1 MLINA
6 DCTVYE
12 KGSFTRHVI
21 PGVYWND
28 SRGATVSRNGVQ
40 ISDSLI
46 VYIYDSEYAPRPGD
60 IIVKGA
66 VDFEWDSTTQQTAS
80 ASKRQ
85 FEELYPDFAAVRT
98 VSDCR
103 YGGLPHI
110 EVNAR

>member
-1 MLINA
+1 MLTNS

-21 PGVYWND
+21 PRVYWND
-28 SRGATVSRNGVQ
+28 SRGATVTKNGVQ

-46 VYIYDSEYAPRPGD
+46 VYIYDTEYVPRPGD

-80 ASKRQ
+80 ACKRQ
-85 FEELYPDFAAVRT
+85 FEELYPDFAAVRS
-98 VSDCR
+98 VGDCR